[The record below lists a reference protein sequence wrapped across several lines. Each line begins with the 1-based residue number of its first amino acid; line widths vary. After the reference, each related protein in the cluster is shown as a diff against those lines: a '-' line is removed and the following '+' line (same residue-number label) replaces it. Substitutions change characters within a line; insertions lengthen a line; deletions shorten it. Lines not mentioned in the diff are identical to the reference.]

1 MKKLTSA
8 ILALGAIAISSA
20 AQADYRNCAIDYAT
34 FEDEVHHFDFEVCPS
49 GFPDEDTGFC
59 RGALIGND
67 MHVYFF
73 AYDDAN
79 DRSCL
84 TQYEEV
90 DIDYYLAKTK

>member
-1 MKKLTSA
+1 MRRLSSAIIALGAVALTSA
-8 ILALGAIAISSA
+8 AH
-20 AQADYRNCAIDYAT
+20 ADMRNCAIDYAT

-49 GFPDEDTGFC
+49 GFPGEDAGFC

-84 TQYEEV
+84 AQHQEV
-90 DIDYYLAKTK
+90 DIDYYMAKAK